1 MMSPNS
7 IMNAHFHNNHN
18 KLHNDAFL
26 REKTYHKQ
34 QFTIYNYYN
43 GM

>member
-1 MMSPNS
+1 MME
-7 IMNAHFHNNHN
+7 A
-18 KLHNDAFL
+18 NDAFL

-43 GM
+43 GMKLCKHFP